1 MRNEVCASIAGH
13 DVVLMDSISL
23 ISEANVGGIV
33 ISASHGGTISG
44 AFAASHPPLFV
55 VFNDAGGGKSGAGR
69 AGLALLDEAGIA
81 CATVSHES
89 ARIGDAEDTWANGVI
104 SAVGRAAEAA
114 GIRRG
119 SSVREAVE
127 TIAREAPEKHA

>member
-55 VFNDAGGGKSGAGR
+55 VFNDAGGGKSGAGMTTR
-69 AGLALLDEAGIA
+69 MMKRIVP
-81 CATVSHES
+81 TVSHES